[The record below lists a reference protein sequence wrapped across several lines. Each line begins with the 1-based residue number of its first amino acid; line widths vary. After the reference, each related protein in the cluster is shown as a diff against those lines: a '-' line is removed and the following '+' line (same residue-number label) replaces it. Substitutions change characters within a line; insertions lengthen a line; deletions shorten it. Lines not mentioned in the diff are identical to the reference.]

1 MKKSIFIA
9 SLILLL
15 VVGWIGSGQFSNN
28 VVAKDDNTE
37 AFSETET
44 SYTNDTENN
53 KNEEFT
59 FSVET
64 KVFTSKLI
72 DQSIELQGQTI
83 HNKKIDVKSE
93 TSGNI
98 DSIEFSRGD
107 KVSQNSEMITIS
119 LEDRNEK
126 LLSAKKDLER
136 LSKEL
141 ILNEKNRDNLLR
153 QNVERIELYEI
164 EYASAKQL
172 IDKGLSSKSKLS
184 LASFNLAN
192 AKADKE
198 DIKIKFQ
205 SRLAN
210 LEAQIS
216 NVKSVLKNI
225 KLDIDKTS
233 INAPFDGIISEKMVE
248 ETEFISVGTPLF
260 TIIDLDPIKIEGYLS
275 EFDVNKVSV
284 GTKAIIED
292 SNGIKKNGIISFI
305 SPSAETSTRTFE
317 ITIEANNKDL
327 LYKSGITTKI
337 IIKGSELKAH
347 KIPPSILTL
356 LDDGTVG
363 VKAVDNEDKVTF
375 YPTKTIKDTI
385 DGMWVSGLPEKVNL
399 IVSGQEY
406 ISIGDTVN

>member
-1 MKKSIFIA
+1 MKRSIFIA
-9 SLILLL
+9 FIILAA

-28 VVAKDDNTE
+28 VVAQDEETQEVSN
-37 AFSETET
+37 TET
-44 SYTNDTENN
+44 SYSENSEDN
-53 KNEEFT
+53 ESEEFT

-64 KVFTSKLI
+64 KIFTSSLI

-93 TSGNI
+93 TSGKIN
-98 DSIEFSRGD
+98 SIEFSRGD
-107 KVSQNSEMITIS
+107 NVSENSEMITIS
-119 LEDRNEK
+119 LEDRKEK
-126 LLSAKKDLER
+126 LLSAEKDLER
-136 LSKEL
+136 LSKEI

-192 AKADKE
+192 AKADRE
-198 DIKIKFQ
+198 DIKIKFE
-205 SRLAN
+205 STLAS
-210 LEAQIS
+210 LEAQIT

-225 KLDIDKTS
+225 KLDINKTS
-233 INAPFDGIISEKMVE
+233 IKAPFDGIISEKMVE

-260 TIIDLDPIKIEGYLS
+260 SIIDLDPIKIEGYLS

-284 GTKAIIED
+284 GTKAFIED
-292 SNGIKKNGIISFI
+292 SNGIKKSGIISFI

-317 ITIEANNKDL
+317 ITIEADNKDL
-327 LYKSGITTKI
+327 SYKSGITTKI
-337 IIKGSELKAH
+337 VIKGSELKAH

-363 VKAVDNEDKVTF
+363 VKAVDNENMVTF

-406 ISIGDTVN
+406 ISLGDTVN